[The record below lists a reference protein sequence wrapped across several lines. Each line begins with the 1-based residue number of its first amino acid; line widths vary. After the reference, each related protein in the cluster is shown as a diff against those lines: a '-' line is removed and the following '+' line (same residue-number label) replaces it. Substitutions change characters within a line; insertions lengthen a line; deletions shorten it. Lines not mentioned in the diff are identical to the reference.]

1 MYYFSLLF
9 LCSVVS
15 LHAAD
20 NNSMQPP
27 SSSLAV
33 ASSLGS
39 EGDEAVVIDMQDFAL
54 PTTPRA
60 ALNENDFKCIYA
72 NASPHFRGVFTTPDK
87 GAQALMRYHER
98 HMASEH
104 KNHLMRHMQ
113 KKRLAMP
120 ALDVDLFNSI
130 DEKAKEA
137 FDDLLLGTMAQEN
150 NSLSTRTKRF
160 VASTAALGV
169 AFSGT
174 VGAWLIVEVVK
185 ASI

>member
-9 LCSVVS
+9 LCFVVS

-20 NNSMQPP
+20 NNGMQPP
-27 SSSLAV
+27 SSPLAV
-33 ASSLGS
+33 ASSSGS
-39 EGDEAVVIDMQDFAL
+39 EGDEAVVIEMQDFAL
-54 PTTPRA
+54 PTTPRTV
-60 ALNENDFKCIYA
+60 LNENDFKCIYA

-98 HMASEH
+98 HMASEY
-104 KNHLMRHMQ
+104 KNHLMRHMIQ
-113 KKRLAMP
+113 KRDMSS
-120 ALDVDLFNSI
+120 DLFTAI

-150 NSLSTRTKRF
+150 NSLSTRAKRF

>member
-1 MYYFSLLF
+1 MYYSLFLF

-15 LHAAD
+15 LRAAD
-20 NNSMQPP
+20 SNSMQPP
-27 SSSLAV
+27 SSPLAV
-33 ASSLGS
+33 ASSSSS
-39 EGDEAVVIDMQDFAL
+39 EGDDSVVIEMHDFEL

-60 ALNENDFKCIYA
+60 ALNEDDFKCIYA
-72 NASPHFRGVFTTPDK
+72 NASPHFRGVFKTSDK

-98 HMASEH
+98 HMASEY
-104 KNHLMRHMQ
+104 KSHLMRHMIQ
-113 KKRLAMP
+113 KR
-120 ALDVDLFNSI
+120 DINSDLFTAI

-150 NSLSTRTKRF
+150 NSLSVRAKRF

-174 VGAWLIVEVVK
+174 VGVWLIVEVVK